1 MPQTLSS
8 LPTEIFIVI
17 CEHLP
22 LPDLARLV
30 RTSTSCAWAG
40 SPRIYDTLFFTDN
53 ISLFS
58 HLRGPISQFESHFIA
73 DYFDKRADRLLA
85 TRRYNGRNIL
95 HELSQYGNIYLLDIL
110 LAKGVDVS
118 VKDYN
123 GLTPLHEALRENQ
136 EGTATRLIDA
146 GADLL
151 TPVNGRPILAYVD
164 NGASEAFMKKL
175 VAAIQAAGG
184 DLSECAPDGHT
195 ALHYASRAG
204 NSGLVRILVAN
215 GADVLANNKYDHIP
229 LVHSVLHTHDEASK
243 ILLNALKFHPRGYDI
258 NEPIGFLNEVPENWP
273 RGVSFSSVPGYTIL
287 HYAIHTWNVSTIE
300 LLLNYEANPIAQ
312 SNPSGE
318 ADNITPFDIAIRGR
332 CPELVA
338 VITGMRIPPDF
349 WPSTWA
355 IQDGFETSVREA
367 YPGTVRIIC
376 ELYKQGKLRIDLA
389 SASQKM
395 IGTCTYYGAHRPY
408 QDINNT
414 VIYVI
419 DAGGDVNAQ
428 DQDGETCLH
437 KLCAWG
443 SEYDEARLELAKYI
457 LNHGADWR
465 LRNSEGETVL
475 HKAIRVEQL
484 ENYIRIIAQSL
495 LPDLRTPSSDSA
507 GQTTL
512 HSSTLKLLRDA
523 GFDPNAANNMGQTLA
538 HLAMRPDVSEELLA
552 YLAELGVDLSL
563 SDNEGRPPIHYAATE
578 RWLRGQDREDV
589 IKYLVRREECLHPGC
604 DECKVA
610 IQKIFKGG
618 SFLL

>member
-8 LPTEIFIVI
+8 LPTEILLVI

-53 ISLFS
+53 ISLFP
-58 HLRGPISQFESHFIA
+58 HLRGPNPQLESHFIA
-73 DYFDKRADRLLA
+73 DYFDKRADRLLT

-118 VKDYN
+118 VKDYD

-146 GADLL
+146 GADIL

-164 NGASEAFMKKL
+164 NGASEAFIKKL

-204 NSGLVRILVAN
+204 NFGLVRILVAN

-229 LVHSVLHTHDEASK
+229 LVHSVIHTHDEASK

-258 NEPIGFLNEVPENWP
+258 NEPIGPLNE
-273 RGVSFSSVPGYTIL
+273 
-287 HYAIHTWNVSTIE
+287 
-300 LLLNYEANPIAQ
+300 
-312 SNPSGE
+312 
-318 ADNITPFDIAIRGR
+318 
-332 CPELVA
+332 
-338 VITGMRIPPDF
+338 
-349 WPSTWA
+349 
-355 IQDGFETSVREA
+355 DGFETSVREA

-419 DAGGDVNAQ
+419 DAGGNVNAQ

-443 SEYDEARLELAKYI
+443 SEHDEARLELAKYI

-465 LRNSEGETVL
+465 LRNLEGETVL

-484 ENYIRIIAQSL
+484 DNYIRLIAQSL
-495 LPDLRTPSSDSA
+495 LPDLPTPSSDSA

-552 YLAELGVDLSL
+552 YIAELGVDLSL
-563 SDNEGRPPIHYAATE
+563 PDNEGRPPIHYAATE

-610 IQKIFKGG
+610 IQKVFKGG